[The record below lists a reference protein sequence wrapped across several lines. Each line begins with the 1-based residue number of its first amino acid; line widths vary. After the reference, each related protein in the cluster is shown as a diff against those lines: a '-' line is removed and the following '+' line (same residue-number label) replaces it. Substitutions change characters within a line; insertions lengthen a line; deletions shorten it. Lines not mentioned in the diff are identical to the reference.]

1 MIHTEEIL
9 LILQIAYLERK
20 KTYIILFFE
29 KDFRM
34 QEILNCLLFYFYSKY
49 NLVFLDS
56 TKESK
61 NSP

>member
-9 LILQIAYLERK
+9 LIWRERRR
-20 KTYIILFFE
+20 ISFLFFE